1 MAITY
6 QVIYEHDAA
15 EAHIDLTTNNLKVMW
30 HFPGK
35 VVHRTT
41 GGAAG
46 EGKVIDLNKTYRTF
60 SGSSTL
66 TAVNFKEMD
75 TQIRPAAAPTYTGLY
90 PRLTVVNLGA
100 GQSWTMVEVVC
111 TGFSGSMRGDG
122 QWDVMFEFTEKLT

>member
-6 QVIYEHDAA
+6 QVIYEHDVA
-15 EAHIDLTTNNLKVMW
+15 EAHIDFTTNNLKITWM
-30 HFPGK
+30 FPDK
-35 VVHRTT
+35 TVHRAT

-46 EGKVIDLNKTYRTF
+46 EGKVIDLNKTYRVF

-66 TAVNFKEMD
+66 TALNFIEMD
-75 TQIRPAAAPTYTGLY
+75 TQIRPAAAPDYNTVY

-100 GQSWTMVEVVC
+100 GQSWTNVEVVC

-122 QWDVMFEFTEKLT
+122 QWDVQFEFTEKLT